1 MGGNITGNI
10 TIERISKKLS
20 MVSDEHDIKVRFFV
34 IGILIVPLL
43 LTIIGASVYMGSLK
57 GAESKSADA
66 NVVVTPDNMDEV
78 KNSTGNA
85 AGLAPGSFETSM
97 TTEWHFNSGE
107 EMSGDAYVQN
117 VLENTNDVY
126 FDVVFADD
134 TEHVIY
140 KSPIIPRGSHLEN
153 IVLDEKLA
161 PGTYDCI
168 LIYHLV
174 DDNNY
179 PVSSLQ
185 VDIKIVVADELGK

>member
-1 MGGNITGNI
+1 MNGNQ

-20 MVSDEHDIKVRFFV
+20 MVSEERYIKRYFFV
-34 IGILIVPLL
+34 IGIVIIPIL
-43 LTIIGASVYMGSLK
+43 LTVIGTSVYSVSLK
-57 GAESKSADA
+57 GADSKSADA
-66 NVVVTPDNMDEV
+66 NVVVTPDNIDEAMD
-78 KNSTGNA
+78 STVNA
-85 AGLAPGSFETSM
+85 TSVAPGSFETSM

-107 EMSGDAYVQN
+107 AMSGDAYVQN
-117 VLENTNDVY
+117 VIGNTNDIY
-126 FDVVFADD
+126 FDVVLADD

-140 KSPIIPRGSHLEN
+140 RSPIIPRGSHLEN
-153 IVLDEKLA
+153 VMLDENLE

-185 VDIKIVVADELGK
+185 IDIKVIVADNRGK